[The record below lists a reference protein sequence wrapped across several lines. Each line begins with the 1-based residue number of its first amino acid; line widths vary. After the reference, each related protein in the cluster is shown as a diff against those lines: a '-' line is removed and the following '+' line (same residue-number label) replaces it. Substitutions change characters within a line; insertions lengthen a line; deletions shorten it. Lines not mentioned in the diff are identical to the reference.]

1 MIHTASLVHD
11 DVLDHAE
18 TRRGKMSVNTRWNPQ
33 KVNKQLRYRK
43 KFFALI
49 NRILDFLIPTFY
61 SQSTMCGDY
70 ILAVGTKILA
80 QIGNKEVVQVV
91 LHMKRCDGRC
101 RCDVQV
107 LSQVLADLVL
117 GEFQQLQ
124 QTKDDENER

>member
-1 MIHTASLVHD
+1 
-11 DVLDHAE
+11 
-18 TRRGKMSVNTRWNPQ
+18 
-33 KVNKQLRYRK
+33 
-43 KFFALI
+43 
-49 NRILDFLIPTFY
+49 
-61 SQSTMCGDY
+61 MCGDY

-91 LHMKRCDGRC
+91 LHMKRCVGRC